1 MIFAACGLAFARRH
15 ANAKPQAATQE
26 TTVMSKYTVAM
37 FLLAVLAGQVSAQA
51 DAASRKAKSEAF
63 AQRIDKIIY
72 TGLNEAKIKP
82 GPKAELAQLTRRL
95 HIDLTG
101 RIPTVVQLIDLI
113 DLSNDSPTKLEDR
126 IDALLADDAYA
137 ENFAHFWR
145 SVMLS
150 GPQAR
155 QQAGFETW
163 LRTRLSANTPYDKI
177 ARELVVNQPVKGPTP
192 SPAAFYNLNGNKAE
206 NLAGATARVFLGV
219 KIECAEC
226 HQHPF
231 AKWSRKQFWEL
242 AAFFSNGPSGGKQIK
257 MPQSDD
263 VIRAKFLTGEEP
275 KWVEGGNARQ
285 TLADWTIAPKN
296 PYFAKAAVDHVW
308 QYFFGVGLV
317 APILE
322 PADASPQ
329 AHPELLDELAKG
341 FMDSDYDL
349 KLLIRSIVLTDA
361 YQRSSVAMSEAS
373 KHEIEMFAR
382 VPVRGMM
389 PEQLFD
395 SLIVAT
401 DARGREV
408 GSIPKGGP
416 PMAQRRAE
424 FMSIYTSP
432 DKAIETQTS
441 ILQALFLMNGAF
453 ATERSKRVLQTIAV
467 QNTTTE
473 RRVEALYMMVL
484 SRLPRDQEMQ
494 RMVRYIN
501 SGAGSGDPQQAVVDV
516 CWALLNSS
524 EFMLNH

>member
-1 MIFAACGLAFARRH
+1 MRTLG
-15 ANAKPQAATQE
+15 
-26 TTVMSKYTVAM
+26 VAM
-37 FLLAVLAGQVSAQA
+37 LLLAVLAGQASAQ
-51 DAASRKAKSEAF
+51 DDVASRNAKSKTL
-63 AQRIDKIIY
+63 AQRIDKIISKS
-72 TGLNEAKIKP
+72 LAEAKIKP

-113 DLSNDSPTKLEDR
+113 DPSNDSPTKLEDR

-137 ENFAHFWR
+137 ENFAHYWR

-155 QQAGFETW
+155 QQTGFETW
-163 LRTRLSANTPYDKI
+163 LRTRLSANTRYDSI
-177 ARELVVNQPVKGPTP
+177 ARELMLNQPTKGA
-192 SPAAFYNLNGNKAE
+192 SPAAFFNLNANKAE

-231 AKWSRKQFWEL
+231 AKWSRKQFWEF
-242 AAFFSNGPSGGKQIK
+242 AAFYSNGPNGGKQIK
-257 MPQSDD
+257 MPQSDE
-263 VIRAKFLTGEEP
+263 VILAKFLTGDEP
-275 KWVEGGNARQ
+275 KWAEGVTARA
-285 TLADWTIAPKN
+285 TLAEWTVAPKN

-322 PADASPQ
+322 PTDDSPR
-329 AHPELLDELAKG
+329 AHPELLDALAKG
-341 FMDSDYDL
+341 FIESDYDL
-349 KLLIRSIVLTDA
+349 KFLIRSIVLTDA

-373 KHEIEMFAR
+373 KLEIQMFAR

-395 SLIVAT
+395 SLTVAT
-401 DARGREV
+401 DAREREPASNP
-408 GSIPKGGP
+408 GKGKQAP
-416 PMAQRRAE
+416 QNQNAQRAQ
-424 FMSIYTSP
+424 FLAMYTSP

-441 ILQALFLMNGAF
+441 ILQALYLMNGPYV
-453 ATERSKRVLQTIAV
+453 TERSKRVLSTIAV
-467 QNTTTE
+467 QNTSTQ

-484 SRLPRDQEMQ
+484 SRLPRDQEMA
-494 RMVRYIN
+494 RMVRYID
-501 SGAGSGDPQQAVVDV
+501 SGGGSGDQRQAVVDV